1 MILNLIQEPTCE
13 PITQTEVENQL
24 RIVDLSAEADAI
36 ELFITAIRQQCE
48 SITRRALIYQKWSMS
63 LDYFPLN
70 RDKIEIPLPPLQTV
84 DSIVYIDGN
93 GDSKTLDSGLYRV
106 VAGQSAKC
114 QPGYVIPVYG
124 AVWPV
129 ALNDY
134 AAVTINF
141 SCGYGPISPAT
152 STNVPKALM
161 QWILINVANLYEN
174 RETAVIDKTSRL
186 TKVEL
191 PTIADG
197 LIDDFR
203 VPML

>member
-1 MILNLIQEPTCE
+1 MILNQLIAPVQE

-24 RIVDLSAEADAI
+24 RIVDLSAESDAI
-36 ELFITAIRQQCE
+36 ELFISAVRQQCE
-48 SITRRALIYQKWSMS
+48 SVTRRALIYQKWSMT
-63 LDYFPLN
+63 LDFFPLN

-93 GDSKTLDSGLYRV
+93 GDSQTLDSSLYRV

-141 SCGYGPISPAT
+141 SCGYGPIAPAT
-152 STNVPKALM
+152 SINVPKAIM

-186 TKVEL
+186 SKVEL